1 MKILSY
7 ILSGTLLLSC
17 SSQSVRTPAN
27 QGQTESFLYIGKIPG
42 LYLGKEENK
51 TYLGYVLTEGR
62 VIKEIGDD
70 YKKAKTTNSKL
81 KQVEFKNAKTGKWDI
96 IYPGLID
103 LHGHNKQNM
112 LPTWEAAKGR
122 FSSRY
127 EWRDKDK
134 VPSYKYVQAGHM
146 NPWARSGAEAEMA
159 AYRWSEL
166 QAMVHGTVLLQGHTL
181 HDQNFAIHSVESEH
195 SYITDLPPITGPGDV
210 IDPAASKLLWTEI
223 KPRIEKMNCLGEE
236 DCYGRAMSEFLSAN
250 CKEIDNAFVENIYD
264 RKQAEAMLEAAD
276 EIIAKCTYADAKS
289 FKKWLGQHAEVI
301 KRIES
306 LKAGKNSH
314 IITHIG
320 EGKRLDP
327 LSALEYKILRLTGLA
342 RPGMHLIHAV
352 SSDISDYKH
361 MAQNGIGVVWSPSS
375 NIILYGETLDL
386 EKIALMEEKEKIN
399 LTMSLGSDWT
409 PTGTKGVIDEVK
421 LAKKYVV
428 KNKLTKSFSDKR
440 LYDMITSIPAKMI
453 GRYGKDGENAGYGTL
468 EKGALASFI
477 VASELVSNPYSN
489 IVDQVTTKDINAV
502 VIDGKILYGD
512 ESYVALV
519 NKDFEKISETAIDLE
534 DSVSSPKF
542 GSTMIEVAAVAKNYP
557 LKKVKGCGHQDNK
570 VFVKTHS
577 QNEVADNFLTATGV
591 NLDSYDGIL
600 RILGVNLFTQSQNSQ
615 EQRGMTKMPPLYGCD
630 DKTYEKFLNEFIKVD
645 GSDKADSFFK
655 FKKAN
660 RKSNEENIKLFP
672 PMSLNFAKDL
682 GLPLTEIKTPVEGLG
697 NTVVDVSLD
706 IESEKYQEFFQVF
719 E

>member
-7 ILSGTLLLSC
+7 ILSGTLLLAC

-27 QGQTESFLYIGKIPG
+27 QDHSESFLYIGKIPG
-42 LYLGKEENK
+42 LYLGKEESK
-51 TYLGYVLTEGR
+51 TFLGFILTEGR
-62 VIKEIGDD
+62 VIKDIGED
-70 YKKAKTTNSKL
+70 YKSAKSTHAKL
-81 KQVEFKNAKTGKWDI
+81 KQVEFKNAKSGKWDI

-112 LPTWEAAKGR
+112 LPTWEGAKGR

-146 NPWARSGAEAEMA
+146 NPWSRSGSEAEMA

-166 QAMVHGTVLLQGHTL
+166 QAMVHGTVLLQGHTM

-195 SYITDLPPITGPGDV
+195 SYISDLPPITGPGDV
-210 IDPAASKLLWTEI
+210 IDPLASKLLWMEI

-236 DCYGRAMSEFLSAN
+236 DCYGRAMSDFLSTH
-250 CKEIDNAFVENIYD
+250 CKEIEDAYISDIYN
-264 RKQAEAMLEAAD
+264 RKNAEAMLEAAD
-276 EIIAKCTYADAKS
+276 EVIAKCTYSDPKS

-306 LKAGKNSH
+306 LKTGKNSH

-342 RPGMHLIHAV
+342 RKGMHLIHAV
-352 SSDISDYKH
+352 SSDESDYKH
-361 MAQNGIGVVWSPSS
+361 MAQNEIGVVWSPSS

-386 EKIALMEEKEKIN
+386 EKIAMMEEKEKIN

-409 PTGTKGVIDEVK
+409 PTGTKGVIDELK

-440 LYDMITSIPAKMI
+440 LYEMVTSIPAKMI
-453 GRYGKDGENAGYGTL
+453 GRYGKNNKDAGYGTL
-468 EKGALASFI
+468 EKGAMAAFI
-477 VASELVSNPYSN
+477 VTSDLSTNPYTN
-489 IVDQVTTKDINAV
+489 LVEQVTAKDINVV
-502 VIDGKILYGD
+502 VIDGKIIYGD
-512 ESYVALV
+512 EAYVTQV
-519 NKDFEKISETAIDLE
+519 NKEFEKISETAIELD
-534 DSVSSPKF
+534 DTVTAPKF
-542 GSTMIEVAAVAKNYP
+542 GATMIEVAAVAKDYP
-557 LKKVKGCGHQDNK
+557 LKKVKGCGHQDQK
-570 VFVKTHS
+570 VFVQTHS
-577 QNEVADNFLTATGV
+577 QNEIADAFLTTTEV

-600 RILGVNLFTQSQNSQ
+600 RILGLNLFTQSQNSQ
-615 EQRGMTKMPPLYGCD
+615 EERGMTKMPPLYGCD
-630 DKTYEKFLNEFIKVD
+630 DKTYEKFLNDFIKIE
-645 GSDKADSFFK
+645 GSDKADSFLK

-672 PMSLNFAKDL
+672 PMAMNFAKEL
-682 GLPLTEIKTPVEGLG
+682 GLPLTEIKTAVEGLG

-706 IESEKYQEFFQVF
+706 SESPQYVKYFEVFQ
-719 E
+719 